1 MLTHKVLLKCA
12 EELNELATRL
22 LQQVNKRKDYSEEIK
37 EELEDVE
44 KQIDRLKHA
53 IYNNAISKS
62 TLTAPLFPLAL
73 TTLNIMSDLGSNF
86 IGNGKL

>member
-1 MLTHKVLLKCA
+1 MDAYSKVLLKCA

-44 KQIDRLKHA
+44 KQIDRLKC
-53 IYNNAISKS
+53 Y
-62 TLTAPLFPLAL
+62 LQ
-73 TTLNIMSDLGSNF
+73 
-86 IGNGKL
+86 